1 MAGYRID
8 RITED
13 IKRELIH
20 ILREVK
26 DPRVS
31 DMLSVVK
38 VNVSNDLSYAKIYV
52 SSVEGIEAAK
62 ESVKGLKSASGF
74 IRKRLSS
81 SLHLRK
87 TPELKFIADDSIEKG
102 FELFDKLKSI
112 EFSEEKAKEWGMTT
126 EEAGRKIRYDSFDIA
141 AAEILASAN
150 SASENSASAN
160 AASENSASANAASES
175 GAAEVNSWEKVYAGS
190 GSNGGHAERWGKY
203 FYYEVK
209 LKRSYDACMQVA
221 GTLNVGMVINNEKYH
236 GGPSASDYLYVPSN
250 GNPMLQIT
258 APAYVAP

>member
-1 MAGYRID
+1 MAGHRID

-38 VNVSNDLSYAKIYV
+38 VDVSNDLSYAKVYI
-52 SSVEGIEAAK
+52 SDIGGIEKAK
-62 ESVKGLKSASGF
+62 ESVQGLKAAGGF

-102 FELFDKLKSI
+102 FDLFNKLNSLDI
-112 EFSEEKAKEWGMTT
+112 PEET
-126 EEAGRKIRYDSFDIA
+126 ED
-141 AAEILASAN
+141 
-150 SASENSASAN
+150 EN
-160 AASENSASANAASES
+160 
-175 GAAEVNSWEKVYAGS
+175 
-190 GSNGGHAERWGKY
+190 
-203 FYYEVK
+203 
-209 LKRSYDACMQVA
+209 
-221 GTLNVGMVINNEKYH
+221 
-236 GGPSASDYLYVPSN
+236 
-250 GNPMLQIT
+250 
-258 APAYVAP
+258 